1 LERGRWKPALFFCA
15 RPLHRLVET
24 LKCLT
29 DAAATVLT
37 FVPKVVLWL
46 QSETSMKQTW
56 RWFGPAD
63 LASIDDMLQAGVEG
77 VVSALHHVPNGAV
90 WSSEEIAKRQ
100 QQIRTRKDGSPSGI
114 EWDVIESLPVSE
126 DIKKQKN
133 DWRQHIANY
142 KVSLENVA
150 RAGLEVV
157 CYNFMPVL
165 DWTRTEL
172 RYTVAS
178 GGTAMRFD
186 INDFAVFDIHIL
198 KRKGAAGDFAEDV
211 RAEAARRFQGL
222 SDEQRKV
229 LARNVTMGLPGSTE
243 HLTIPEVQAH
253 LDEYGNISPDQL
265 RKHFVD
271 FLSEV
276 VPVAEKLGLRMCCHP
291 DDPPFPLLG
300 LPRVMSTEADYAYMT
315 GAVNSPANGI
325 TLCSGSLGAR
335 PDNDL
340 PGMMRRMGDKVH
352 FLHLRNVKRDNDAI
366 AGSFFEAEH
375 LGGDT
380 DMVALIAAVVAEE
393 RKRKAAGR
401 ADWQIPMR
409 PDHGQDILDDLGRR
423 SQPGY
428 PTIGRLK
435 GLAELRGIMTALEH
449 AEFGMRP

>member
-1 LERGRWKPALFFCA
+1 
-15 RPLHRLVET
+15 
-24 LKCLT
+24 
-29 DAAATVLT
+29 
-37 FVPKVVLWL
+37 
-46 QSETSMKQTW
+46 
-56 RWFGPAD
+56 
-63 LASIDDMLQAGVEG
+63 
-77 VVSALHHVPNGAV
+77 
-90 WSSEEIAKRQ
+90 
-100 QQIRTRKDGSPSGI
+100 
-114 EWDVIESLPVSE
+114 VIESLPVSE

-133 DWRQHIANY
+133 DWRTHIANY

-150 RAGLEVV
+150 KAGLEVI

-172 RYTVAS
+172 RYRVAS
-178 GGTAMRFD
+178 GGSAMRFD

-198 KRKGAAGDFAEDV
+198 QRKGAAEDFDPEV
-211 RAEAARRFQGL
+211 REEAARRFGGL

-243 HLTIPEVQAH
+243 SLTIAEVQAH
-253 LDEYGNISPDQL
+253 LDEYGSISPDQL

-276 VPVAEKLGLRMCCHP
+276 IPVAEKLGLRMCCHP

-300 LPRVMSTEADYAYMT
+300 LPRVMSTEADYVYMT
-315 GAVNSPANGI
+315 DAVSSPANGI

-340 PGMMRRMGDKVH
+340 PGMMQRMGDKVH
-352 FLHLRNVKRDNDAI
+352 FLHLRNVKRDGDAI

-380 DMVALIAAVVAEE
+380 DMVALIAAIVAEE

-428 PTIGRLK
+428 PTIGRMK
-435 GLAELRGIMTALEH
+435 GLAELRGIITALEH
-449 AEFGMRP
+449 AEFGIRN